1 MPVNCSVI
9 FCLLLMIKLVDMKW
23 VGKISLDGEMHI
35 YNWAW
40 ILLSMKDDCQR
51 ADEQGSVTL

>member
-1 MPVNCSVI
+1 
-9 FCLLLMIKLVDMKW
+9 MIKLVDMKW